1 MQNLEIIIGS
11 FLLASMAII
20 KVVEAIKPAYKEA
33 KREKTIS
40 IAISMTL
47 GVLSAFAV
55 FEVLTTINV
64 LEMQFSWLVISLIGL
79 VIGAGSGF
87 FYDARAIVEKL
98 GSNKGVLVRKDK

>member
-40 IAISMTL
+40 IAISMAL
-47 GVLSAFAV
+47 
-55 FEVLTTINV
+55 
-64 LEMQFSWLVISLIGL
+64 
-79 VIGAGSGF
+79 
-87 FYDARAIVEKL
+87 
-98 GSNKGVLVRKDK
+98 